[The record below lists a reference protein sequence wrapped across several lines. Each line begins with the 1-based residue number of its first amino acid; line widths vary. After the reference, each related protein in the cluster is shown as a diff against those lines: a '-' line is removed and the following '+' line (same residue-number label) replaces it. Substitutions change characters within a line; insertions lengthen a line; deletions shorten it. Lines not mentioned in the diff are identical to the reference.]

1 MSGSLD
7 AIATLRAAIAD
18 MFQEHGLKC
27 PGIAVSGGS
36 DSTALLLAASD
47 VAQGK
52 KVDLRVASVDHGLR
66 VDAAREVAAA
76 ADLSTRLGFPH
87 DALTLKLSPG
97 PNLQARARDARY
109 DALAQWAKRTGRDA
123 VLLGHTADDVA
134 ETLMMRLDRGAGI
147 DGLARMAQVRR
158 AGGCLW
164 LRPALQHRRADLRAA
179 LAARDQGWYDDPSNN
194 DPSFDRVAARQAIGA
209 LGLDIALLAASAQ
222 ALDDARQ
229 SLATHAEDLAR
240 QHVRED
246 RGDLLIDRLAF
257 AARHGRDPDPLPR
270 IMLAA
275 LRWIGGR
282 PYGPRRDERLRLV
295 EAALAGGTL
304 TLAGCRINTEGNQL
318 RIARE
323 AAACA
328 PAGPTTALW
337 DYRWDI
343 SGPHRPG
350 LTVGALGADITQTP
364 WRDTGL
370 PRASLLASP
379 AIRAGERL
387 IAAPIAGFYADWSA
401 RTRVP
406 FLEVLIRR

>member
-1 MSGSLD
+1 MD
-7 AIATLRAAIAD
+7 AIATLGAAIAD
-18 MFQEHGLKC
+18 TFQKYGLKR
-27 PGIAVSGGS
+27 PGIAASGGS
-36 DSTALLLAASD
+36 DSTALLLATCD
-47 VAQGK
+47 VAQAT

-66 VDAAREVAAA
+66 VDAAREVAAV
-76 ADLSTRLGFPH
+76 ADLSTRLGCPH
-87 DALTLKLSPG
+87 DALSLNLSPG

-109 DALAQWAKRTGRDA
+109 DALARWAKRTGRDA

-134 ETLMMRLDRGAGI
+134 ETLMMRLGRGAGI
-147 DGLARMAQVRR
+147 DGLARMAQARH
-158 AGGCLW
+158 ADGCLW
-164 LRPALQHRRADLRAA
+164 LRPALLHKRADLRAA
-179 LAARDQGWYDDPSNN
+179 LKARGQGWCDDPSNE
-194 DPSFDRVAARQAIGA
+194 DPTFERVAVRQAIGA
-209 LGLDIALLAASAQ
+209 LGLDIDTLAASAQ

-229 SLATHAEDLAR
+229 SLATHAADLAR

-246 RGDLLIDRLAF
+246 RGDLLIDRVAF

-270 IMLAA
+270 ILLAA

-282 PYGPRRDERLRLV
+282 PYGPRRDERLRV
-295 EAALAGGTL
+295 VDVALAGGTL
-304 TLAGCRINTEGNQL
+304 TLAGCRIYAEGDQL

-337 DYRWDI
+337 DNRWDI